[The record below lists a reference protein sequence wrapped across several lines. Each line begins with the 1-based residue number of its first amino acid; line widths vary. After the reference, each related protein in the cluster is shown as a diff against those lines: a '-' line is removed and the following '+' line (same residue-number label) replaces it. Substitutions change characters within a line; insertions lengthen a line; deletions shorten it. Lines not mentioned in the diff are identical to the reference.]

1 VISWPW
7 YLLSAGIVLI
17 IIGFFWDTLRGLGSG
32 PRFIDPRMSNKK
44 IKQILKKEQRIS
56 AGRIVMLIGFLF
68 LLVSAIWRL
77 ALGFANFFSAAR

>member
-1 VISWPW
+1 MVAWPW

-17 IIGFFWDTLRGLGSG
+17 IIGYFLETLRGLGSR
-32 PRFIDPRMSNKK
+32 PPFIDPRMSNKK
-44 IKQILKKEQRIS
+44 IKKILQKEQRIS